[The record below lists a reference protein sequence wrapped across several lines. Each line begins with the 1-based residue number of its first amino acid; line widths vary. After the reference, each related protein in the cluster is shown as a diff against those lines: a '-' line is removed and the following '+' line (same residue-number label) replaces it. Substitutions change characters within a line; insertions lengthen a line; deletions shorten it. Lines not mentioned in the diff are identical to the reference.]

1 MSDVEAQSVTDNEHT
16 SEKLLEPGLYVVGTP
31 IGNLEDM
38 TLRGLRVLR
47 DKLGERFKAG
57 VVVYSGEHT
66 LPIDDRIWAV
76 PISGL
81 WK

>member
-1 MSDVEAQSVTDNEHT
+1 VH
-16 SEKLLEPGLYVVGTP
+16 
-31 IGNLEDM
+31 
-38 TLRGLRVLR
+38 GLRVLR

-81 WK
+81 WT